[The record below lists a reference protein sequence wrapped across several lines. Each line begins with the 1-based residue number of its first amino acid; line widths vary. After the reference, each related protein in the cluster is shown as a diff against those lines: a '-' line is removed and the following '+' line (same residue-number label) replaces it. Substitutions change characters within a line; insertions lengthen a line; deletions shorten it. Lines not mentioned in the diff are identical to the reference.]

1 LFRLLKAS
9 LRGLQQAFNQAGLDS
24 TKGAFDFAALP
35 PPLMPALAWTFI
47 LIILWWSIAPGQAT
61 TPVPRNPT
69 SAGAVFEPFTQD
81 QGLSN
86 NGITCLLQ
94 DQRGFLWIGT
104 EDGLNR
110 YDGYGFKVYRHRP
123 TDPNSLPA
131 NFIRAL
137 AQGPD
142 GTLWMATDG
151 CGLCRY
157 DAWTD
162 HFVSYALTLSPKE
175 RYFSSIEVSQDGLVW
190 LGGNDGLVC
199 FDPQTNVS
207 AVYPLWRDLHLR
219 SPATYVSSTLEIA
232 PDRFLVGSSHGIL
245 LFDRQTRRFSVV
257 LAAPPRLQKGVQLQF
272 SGHIVGRLRDGRIC
286 VGFINWALFL
296 LDPQTLRVTQ
306 GYDLEGRP
314 LTGDNRGLPLPHD
327 ASQHGKAVFLDQS
340 GSVWIFKRFSAP
352 RRLDLA
358 TGELTFIQNTVPSGT
373 FKAQEPMV
381 MMQDRSGV
389 FWFGDRINGLLKFSP
404 IRNRFETYRHH
415 PFDDKSLVNSYTRGI
430 LEDSRGRLWVCSQF
444 GGISRLDRRTGQV
457 ERYNLHFASA
467 TKRPTEAVFTI
478 YEDRRQ
484 VLWVGTEYG
493 LHILNPE
500 QRRLQPAP
508 LPQLPILATQALYE
522 DHRGHLWIGM
532 AGRLFEV
539 SPDRRTVTDQTKA
552 FGLAPTP
559 PPPDAVGD
567 DIQCFYEDQ
576 RDRHLWIG
584 GIYGAVRY
592 DPVHQTHRTYRIERK
607 PAYGVPYVTGFAEG
621 MDGTLWMVTK
631 GAGLCRFDP
640 QRETFTHITEE
651 QGLPHNNCYAMLP
664 DTDGT
669 FWLSSDAGLSHVDP
683 QHLTFRTYTVDDGLQ
698 GREFNRF
705 SAFQNARGEMFFGGT
720 QGLTMFHPSHVKDDR
735 SPPPVVLTKV
745 SINGQPQPA
754 IEGKNLTLDAD
765 QNTLEVSFAAL
776 DFHVPKNN
784 QYQYWLEG
792 FDRNWRDAGTRHEAT
807 YTNLPAG
814 RYTLHVKAANHDGVW
829 NAGTVLL
836 QMVIRPPWWQT
847 WPVYLCFALAGTLVL
862 YGGLRWRLRQ
872 LTARTQALEATVA
885 ERTQEVLRKNEE
897 LIARNVE
904 IATGKREI
912 EIQQR
917 NFLESLT
924 YAQIIQRSTLPSS
937 TEIHRAL
944 GEHFI
949 VWKPKD
955 IVSGDFYWVHRHHD
969 RVIFVVADCTGHGV
983 PGAFMSMIGNDLL
996 GNIVIER
1003 QVLDPAELLQQLH
1016 QGVSR
1021 ALKQQDDTGLPDG
1034 MEASACRLDLTTATV
1049 TFAGA
1054 RQSLYVVAD
1063 GALAEIKGDRHAI
1076 GGRQSRRQ
1084 ARVFTNHNVDLTP
1097 NTMLYLATDG
1107 FADQPDPQGQ
1117 KFRTRRLRELLVKVA
1132 DLPLPEQQKRLEIEL
1147 AAHMGP
1153 EPQRD
1158 DITLVGVRWVPHHH
1172 AAQNG
1177 EA

>member
-1 LFRLLKAS
+1 
-9 LRGLQQAFNQAGLDS
+9 
-24 TKGAFDFAALP
+24 
-35 PPLMPALAWTFI
+35 MPALAWTFI
-47 LIILWWSIAPGQAT
+47 LIILWWSIAPGQDLRPA
-61 TPVPRNPT
+61 PRNPT
-69 SAGAVFEPFTQD
+69 SAGAVFEQFTQD

-86 NGITCLLQ
+86 NGITCLFQ
-94 DQRGFLWIGT
+94 DRRGFLWIGT

-110 YDGYGFKVYRHRP
+110 YDGYGFKVYRHHP

-131 NFIRAL
+131 NYIRAL
-137 AQGPD
+137 AQDPD
-142 GTLWMATDG
+142 GVLWVITDG
-151 CGLCRY
+151 RGLCRY
-157 DAWTD
+157 DAQRD
-162 HFVSYALTLSPKE
+162 HFVSYTPTPLPKGGH
-175 RYFSSIEVSQDGLVW
+175 FKSIEVSQDGLLW
-190 LGGNDGLVC
+190 LGDDDGLVC
-199 FDPQTNVS
+199 FDPQTNIS
-207 AVYPLWRDLHLR
+207 AVYPLWRDLSPR
-219 SPATYVSSTLEIA
+219 SPTIVSYISDTLEIA
-232 PDRFLVGSSHGIL
+232 PDRLLVGSNHGVL
-245 LFDRQTRRFSVV
+245 LFDRQTKRFSVV
-257 LAAPPRLQKGVQLQF
+257 LPSPPHLQKGEVVQLQF

-286 VGFINWALFL
+286 VGFTNWALFL

-306 GYDLEGRP
+306 GYDLAGRQ
-314 LTGDNRGLPLPHD
+314 LTGDDRTLPPPQD
-327 ASQHGKAVFLDQS
+327 ASLHGKAVFLDQS

-358 TGELTFIQNTVPSGT
+358 TGALTFIQNTRPSDT
-373 FKAQEPMV
+373 FKAQEPL
-381 MMQDRSGV
+381 MMTQDRSGV

-404 IRNRFETYRHH
+404 TRNRFETYRHH
-415 PFDDKSLVNSYTRGI
+415 PLDDKSLVSSYTRGI

-457 ERYNLHFASA
+457 ERCKVQFTRLD
-467 TKRPTEAVFTI
+467 KRPSEAVFTI
-478 YEDRRQ
+478 CEDRHQ

-500 QRRLQPAP
+500 QRRLQPSP

-522 DHRGHLWIGM
+522 DRRGHLWIGM
-532 AGRLFEV
+532 NGRLFEV

-552 FGLAPTP
+552 FGLSPLP
-559 PPPDAVGD
+559 LPPDAVGD
-567 DIQCFYEDQ
+567 DVQCLYEDR
-576 RDRHLWIG
+576 RDQHLWIG
-584 GIYGAVRY
+584 VIYGAVCY
-592 DPVHQTHRTYRIERK
+592 DPVHKTHRTYRIERK
-607 PAYGVPYVTGFAEG
+607 SAYGIPYVTGFAEG
-621 MDGTLWMVTK
+621 MDGTLWMATK

-651 QGLPHNNCYAMLP
+651 QGLPHNNCYTLLP

-669 FWLSSDAGLSHVDP
+669 FWLSSDAGLSHFDP
-683 QHLTFRTYTVDDGLQ
+683 QRMTFRTYTVDDGLQ

-720 QGLTMFHPSHVKDDR
+720 QGLTIFHPSHLKDDR
-735 SPPPVVLTKV
+735 LPPPVVLTKV
-745 SINGQPQPA
+745 SINGQSQPA
-754 IEGKNLTLDAD
+754 IEGKSLTLDYD
-765 QNTLEVSFAAL
+765 QNALEVSFAAL
-776 DFHVPKNN
+776 DFHIPENN
-784 QYQYWLEG
+784 RYQYRLEG
-792 FDRNWRDAGTRHEAT
+792 FDRDWRDGGKRHEAT

-814 RYTLHVKAANHDGVW
+814 RYTFHVKAANHDGVW

-836 QMVIRPPWWQT
+836 QMVIHPPLWQT
-847 WPVYLCFALAGTLVL
+847 WPAYMCFALAGMLVL

-872 LTARTQALEATVA
+872 LTARTQSLETAVA

-904 IATGKREI
+904 IATSKREI

-924 YAQIIQRSTLPSS
+924 YAQIIQRSTLPTSA
-937 TEIHRAL
+937 EIQQAL

-949 VWKPKD
+949 LWKPKD
-955 IVSGDFYWVHRHHD
+955 IVSGDFYWVHRHHNL
-969 RVIFVVADCTGHGV
+969 VIFVVADCTGHGV

-996 GNIVIER
+996 RNIVIER
-1003 QVLDPAELLQQLH
+1003 QVHDPAELLQQLH
-1016 QGVSR
+1016 LGVIR

-1034 MEASACRLDLTTATV
+1034 MEASACRLDMTTGTV

-1054 RQSLYVVAD
+1054 RQSLYVVSD
-1063 GALAEIKGDRHAI
+1063 GTLTEINGDRHAI

-1084 ARVFTNHNVDLTP
+1084 ARVFTNHDVDLTP
-1097 NTMLYLATDG
+1097 NAMLYLTTDG
-1107 FADQPDPQGQ
+1107 FADQPNPRGQ
-1117 KFRTRRLRELLVKVA
+1117 KFKTRHLRELLVKVA

-1158 DITLVGVRWVPHHH
+1158 DITLVGVRWVSHHH

-1177 EA
+1177 VAYH